1 MACSNMKT
9 NFVDVIAIF
18 NGEGNIRP
26 LYIKI
31 QGFDTVKIEHIVSKG
46 DAPFT
51 GRGNVIAY
59 KCTYIYMN
67 EQKIVTLYYHI
78 KDHVWTVP
86 GLQNDAG
93 RVYP

>member
-46 DAPFT
+46 DA
-51 GRGNVIAY
+51 
-59 KCTYIYMN
+59 
-67 EQKIVTLYYHI
+67 L
-78 KDHVWTVP
+78 
-86 GLQNDAG
+86 LQDG
-93 RVYP
+93 ET